1 MTTITNTQDHFYIAK
16 NVTQSQMLLL
26 VDMHLNMI
34 VFKAWCSSGCQVIF
48 IRWGNTIK
56 IANLDHL
63 YPNKISLFRFS
74 LRRKNCLLRGLK
86 SILATVVSTI
96 KLLNSF
102 FYLNFYK
109 NLFKKITRITD
120 RWLYF
125 FLRNISK
132 IKQKKK
138 LNILV
143 WYVSH

>member
-1 MTTITNTQDHFYIAK
+1 MQYLLHVIFMTTVTNTQDHFYIAK

-63 YPNKISLFRFS
+63 YPNKIKPFRFS
-74 LRRKNCLLRGLK
+74 LRRKMCLLRGLK

-96 KLLNSF
+96 KLSNLF
-102 FYLNFYK
+102 LYLHFYK
-109 NLFKKITRITD
+109 NKSRKLQEYKTTEEIEYLA
-120 RWLYF
+120 LY
-125 FLRNISK
+125 IS
-132 IKQKKK
+132 I
-138 LNILV
+138 
-143 WYVSH
+143 